1 MDSLAITQEWKSG
14 VTLPAIS
21 PEGEIA
27 ERLVLLV
34 HYGADFAIWGG
45 VRRSRYW
52 DALLERVKASTYAG
66 PTLSDWWQSI
76 SRSLPC
82 APRNSRE
89 REDLVHLLSYEPSR
103 PVLDYLRRHPDILVL
118 RVRLIAD
125 KRREAYGNRLEASA
139 EDGEDVTDV

>member
-1 MDSLAITQEWKSG
+1 MDNVFITQEWKMG
-14 VTLPAIS
+14 VDLPSIS
-21 PEGEIA
+21 EEGEIA
-27 ERLVLLV
+27 ERLVLLA
-34 HYGADFAIWGG
+34 HYGADFSIWGG
-45 VRRSRYW
+45 VRRTRYW

-89 REDLVHLLSYEPSR
+89 REDLVHLLGHEPSR
-103 PVLDYLRRHPDILVL
+103 PVLNHLRRHPDILVL

-125 KRREAYGNRLEASA
+125 KRREAYTQREAIDTA
-139 EDGEDVTDV
+139 EDDGDA

>member
-1 MDSLAITQEWKSG
+1 MDSAFITQEWKAG
-14 VTLPAIS
+14 VDLPSIS
-21 PEGEIA
+21 AEGEIA
-27 ERLVLLV
+27 ERLVLLA
-34 HYGADFAIWGG
+34 HYGADFSIWGG
-45 VRRSRYW
+45 TRRSRYW

-89 REDLVHLLSYEPSR
+89 REDLVHLIGYEPSR
-103 PVLDYLRRHPDILVL
+103 PVLNYLRRHPDILVL

-125 KRREAYGNRLEASA
+125 KRRDAYVQRETADA
-139 EDGEDVTDV
+139 EGDADA